1 MKITCDF
8 CKTEYTFASRRS
20 GPVQCAVCGRV
31 WNVRPSTSR
40 TSWMLLFAATCALL
54 AAIIFTFVV
63 IVHHQAQQ
71 ESDAPL
77 VATVTDIHSISDANG
92 VPHFV
97 VSGRVLNNSDE
108 IYGVP
113 DLIITS
119 YDDSG
124 RVIGRQKFLSPASL
138 LDAGAS
144 ATFTHTLSTSNSGV
158 KNVQVTFDETY
169 GEIQ

>member
-8 CKTEYTFASRRS
+8 CKTEYTFASRRGGS
-20 GPVQCAVCGRV
+20 VKCALCGHI
-31 WNVRPSTSR
+31 WNVRAATPR

-63 IVHHQAQQ
+63 IVHHQASI

-77 VATVTDIHSISDANG
+77 VATVTDIRSVSDANG

-97 VSGRVLNNSDE
+97 VSGRVSNNCDE

-113 DLIITS
+113 DLIIVS
-119 YDDSG
+119 YDDMG
-124 RVIGRQKFLSPASL
+124 RVVGRQKFLSPASL
-138 LDAGAS
+138 LDPGAS
-144 ATFTHTLSTSNSGV
+144 ATFTHTLSSANSGV
-158 KNVQVTFDETY
+158 KNIKVTFDNDQ
-169 GEIQ
+169 GAIQ

>member
-8 CKTEYTFASRRS
+8 CKTEYTVASRRA
-20 GPVQCAVCGRV
+20 GPVQCALCGHV
-31 WNVRPSTSR
+31 WNVRPSAPR
-40 TSWMLLFAATCALL
+40 ASWMLLFASVCALL

-63 IVHHQAQQ
+63 IVHHQART

-77 VATVTDIHSISDANG
+77 VATVTDIHSVLDANG
-92 VPHFV
+92 VSHFV
-97 VSGRVLNNSDE
+97 VSGHVSNNSDE

-113 DLIITS
+113 DLIILS
-119 YDDSG
+119 YDEMG

-144 ATFTHTLSTSNSGV
+144 ATFTHTLSSSNSGV
-158 KNVQVTFDETY
+158 KNVKVTFDNDQ
-169 GEIQ
+169 GVAQ